1 VTKRS
6 PNAHYQ
12 PPLLLLRSI
21 FRIVRTFA
29 RQLLIHCFFKSH
41 NLLSFL
47 PSTKHNEAI
56 LSLFSTL
63 NSSARHLRSPGD
75 QYCLPSSIS
84 VSCLSHRYGFS
95 FPVASTPRRRRM
107 TSPQQQVQQGISF
120 PKIHSQMTY
129 FAISSWVSPKEVQ
142 MGRRLCAAF

>member
-84 VSCLSHRYGFS
+84 VSCLSRRYGFS